1 METSNVKSMKYALIL
16 ALSGLLLGCGH
27 GFEGQYQLKGS
38 SSDKLTKA
46 LAGFA
51 GLENIVI
58 GSDYIDA
65 DGKREE
71 FDDIFV
77 RESGNVKYLVFER
90 DGSEETWKI
99 VDDRT
104 LVQKSGFINIT
115 LERVE

>member
-1 METSNVKSMKYALIL
+1 MKLIKYALIL

-27 GFEGQYQLKGS
+27 GFEGQYQLQGS

-58 GSDYIDA
+58 GSDYIES

-77 RESGNVKYLVFER
+77 RESGNTKYLVFKR
-90 DGSEETWKI
+90 DGTEETWKI

-104 LVQKSGFINIT
+104 LMQKSGFINIT
-115 LERVE
+115 LERVD